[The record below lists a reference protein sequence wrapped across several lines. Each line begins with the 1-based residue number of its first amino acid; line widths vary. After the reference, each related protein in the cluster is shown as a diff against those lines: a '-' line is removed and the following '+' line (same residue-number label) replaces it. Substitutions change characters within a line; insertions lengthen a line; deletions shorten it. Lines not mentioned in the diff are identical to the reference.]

1 MYIKL
6 KNGKEVYISP
16 TTNYFIEKQC
26 DWCSKTIKKDK
37 QIIYQDG
44 YRNGTCSM
52 AHAKAFLNA
61 KV

>member
-6 KNGKEVYISP
+6 KNGKEGHVSSLTAY
-16 TTNYFIEKQC
+16 YERQC

-37 QIIYQDG
+37 QYFAQDG
-44 YRNGTCSM
+44 WRNGTCSM
-52 AHAKAFLNA
+52 AHAKAFMNA